1 MATGNLSGA
10 PGRALVLVGFMGSG
24 KSSAART
31 LVSGSLDSDL
41 LIEAETGISIKD
53 LFAREGETG
62 FREIE
67 ERVVLGA
74 LERAGSGVGRGV
86 ISLGGGALGSARV
99 REALKS
105 HTVVLLDLDAD
116 SCWERVRG
124 SDRPLAADRKA
135 FGELYEARRQ
145 TYSSVAD
152 AIVPADGVHVVRQA
166 LPAIEMLTRSP
177 AGTRVVWAVTASRS
191 YPVFVGEG
199 LIGAGFLRPE
209 GRYALVT
216 DTNVAAVHGA
226 NFTDPMVRIA
236 VEPGEEAKNAST
248 LAAVW
253 SDLARAGMTRDD
265 QVFAL
270 GGGVVGDLA
279 GFAAASYQR
288 GVPVTQ
294 FPTTLVA
301 QVDSALGGKTG
312 IDLPEGKN
320 YVGAYHQPS
329 AVIADVGTL
338 RTLPKEE
345 LSAGMAEVI
354 KTALIS
360 GGPLWNMVSSGNEVS
375 ASMVLECVRTKL
387 DVVAADERDGGRR
400 QVLNLGH
407 TIAHAIETATGY
419 GLLRHGEAVSIGL
432 MAALRLS
439 GADGLRLQVGELLAA
454 AGLPLSVSG
463 VNPERVAE
471 LVSADKKARAD
482 GTVPFVLCDRPG
494 NATHGHEVSDADM
507 RSAIFEVCR

>member
-1 MATGNLSGA
+1 V

-41 LIEAETGISIKD
+41 LIESETGTSIND
-53 LFAREGETG
+53 LFAREGEAG

-67 ERVVLGA
+67 ERVVLAA

-99 REALKS
+99 RDALQS
-105 HTVVLLDLDAD
+105 HTVVLLDIDVD
-116 SCWERVRG
+116 TCWERVRG
-124 SDRPLAADRKA
+124 SDRPLASDRRR
-135 FGELYEARRQ
+135 FGELYETRRA
-145 TYSSVAD
+145 TYSAVAD

-177 AGTRVVWAVTASRS
+177 EGTRVVWAVTASGA
-191 YPVFVGEG
+191 YPVFVGDG
-199 LIGAGFLRPE
+199 LIGAELLRPE
-209 GRYALVT
+209 GRFALIT
-216 DTNVAAVHGA
+216 DTNVGVIHGS
-226 NFTDPMVRIA
+226 NFNDPMVRIA
-236 VEPGEEAKNAST
+236 IEPGEEAKNVAT
-248 LAAVW
+248 LAGVW

-288 GVPVTQ
+288 GVPVSQ

-329 AVIADVGTL
+329 AVVADVGTL
-338 RTLPKEE
+338 RTLPQEE

-360 GGPLWNMVSSGNEVS
+360 GGPLWDIVSSGEEVS
-375 ASMVLECVRTKL
+375 SAMVLECVRTKL
-387 DVVAADERDGGRR
+387 EVVAADERDGGRR

-407 TIAHAIETATGY
+407 TIGHAIETASGY
-419 GLLRHGEAVSIGL
+419 SLLRHGEAVSIGL
-432 MAALRLS
+432 MAALKLS
-439 GADGLRLQVGELLAA
+439 GAEALRTQVGELLTS
-454 AGLPLSVSG
+454 AGLPLTVTG
-463 VNPERVAE
+463 VDALKVAA
-471 LVSADKKARAD
+471 LVSADKKARSD
-482 GTVPFVLCDRPG
+482 GTIPFVLCDRPG
-494 NATHGHEVSDADM
+494 NATHGHTVPDADV